1 MTKTTETAAGTVTL
15 LPTRLAAADVV
26 SGWKARWGIG
36 RMRMTV
42 APGLYG
48 VGRPGPD
55 SPVLVT
61 ANYRLTLDSLRREL
75 TGVDAW
81 ILVLDTKGINVWC
94 AAGKGT
100 FGTEEVIGRVLLTH
114 LKEVV
119 SHRRLVLPQL
129 GAPGVA
135 AHVVTRHT
143 GFAVVYGPVRA
154 ADIPRFLRDGMRKD
168 DGMSRV
174 RFDLRDRLAVV
185 PIELVGSWKV
195 LLPAVLLA
203 AVTGA
208 LERRAVDA
216 RVLLDAVPFVLAVLA
231 GAALTPALLPFLPFR
246 SFSLKGAAVGL
257 AATSGWVAATGMT
270 GWDAAFVLLAGT
282 AVCSFLA
289 INFTGA
295 STYTSQSGV
304 LREMKAALPVLIA
317 ATLLGVAARLV
328 GVARAFLS

>member
-1 MTKTTETAAGTVTL
+1 
-15 LPTRLAAADVV
+15 
-26 SGWKARWGIG
+26 
-36 RMRMTV
+36 
-42 APGLYG
+42 
-48 VGRPGPD
+48 
-55 SPVLVT
+55 
-61 ANYRLTLDSLRREL
+61 
-75 TGVDAW
+75 
-81 ILVLDTKGINVWC
+81 
-94 AAGKGT
+94 
-100 FGTEEVIGRVLLTH
+100 
-114 LKEVV
+114 
-119 SHRRLVLPQL
+119 
-129 GAPGVA
+129 
-135 AHVVTRHT
+135 
-143 GFAVVYGPVRA
+143 
-154 ADIPRFLRDGMRKD
+154 MRKD
-168 DGMSRV
+168 EGMSRV
-174 RFDLRDRLAVV
+174 RFDLGDRLAVV

-208 LERRAVDA
+208 LERRGVDA
-216 RVLLDAVPFVLAVLA
+216 RVLLDAAPFLLAVLA

-257 AATSGWVAATGMT
+257 AATAAWVAATGMT

-317 ATLLGVAARLV
+317 ATVLGVAARLV